1 MAEVNELISKKMKS
15 FRIVH
20 LMLVMGDIIYG
31 LLIIYI
37 YEYSPITPILTD
49 LDMLTTI
56 EYSSIAVLAVLIII
70 VNITRNKI
78 LASNSI
84 FKKKETTEEKTDEPA
99 FISNY
104 LSSLFIIWSLIEVI
118 TVGGIVLFL
127 VSGKIMIPLVIISI
141 SVFIKLINGPRL
153 QELNQLSLKHASTFI
168 QG

>member
-1 MAEVNELISKKMKS
+1 MTEINELISKKMKS
-15 FRIVH
+15 FRLVH
-20 LMLVMGDIIYG
+20 FMLVFGDVIYG

-37 YEYSPITPILTD
+37 YKYSPIAPILTD
-49 LDMLTTI
+49 IDILTKI

-70 VNITRNKI
+70 VNITRNKM
-78 LASNSI
+78 LTSNSI

-118 TVGGIVLFL
+118 AVAGIVLFL

-168 QG
+168 